1 MRLSSKEG
9 VRCTI
14 LLSATSGSILQRQ
27 GTLPAFTNSTT
38 TTLASNSTASTDGTS
53 TAKSTTEEPSDGM
66 DEIAR
71 VAYQFV
77 KSVGT
82 LVQSLD
88 AQVRK
93 TIQIF
98 IILAAC

>member
-1 MRLSSKEG
+1 
-9 VRCTI
+9 
-14 LLSATSGSILQRQ
+14 
-27 GTLPAFTNSTT
+27 
-38 TTLASNSTASTDGTS
+38 
-53 TAKSTTEEPSDGM
+53 M